1 MSFQPSAFFQPEPKP
16 HRQRFRR
23 WKQLVYHFKAA
34 PFLSPLEQSAWQ
46 RGYTDVPGWTRRRPV
61 LVQAATTIAGCGFG
75 LTLGSTWWER
85 GLFGALVALG
95 VFLAGLVSIWL
106 WHSLTA
112 PVKQR
117 TEAREYAQ
125 ALKEYADDYAQWARR
140 REIAYDFRHDTL
152 LHDVVRFRPEE
163 EGGPTLMASLAD
175 EEVRWRSILANIS
188 AQMEANGGDVS
199 AFMQAQLAFLDNAD
213 GSFPGDELALIRNS
227 MLQACQNLLA
237 EVRQEGPPTAPAP
250 PSGSDQ

>member
-1 MSFQPSAFFQPEPKP
+1 MS
-16 HRQRFRR
+16 R
-23 WKQLVYHFKAA
+23 WKQLVCHLKAA

-61 LVQAATTIAGCGFG
+61 LVQAGATVAGCGFG

-95 VFLAGLVSIWL
+95 AFLAGLVVLWL

-117 TEAREYAQ
+117 EEARKYAQ
-125 ALKEYADDYAQWARR
+125 ALKEYAHDYAQWARR

-152 LHDVVRFRPEE
+152 EDARRLGDESGVMVSLAYEE
-163 EGGPTLMASLAD
+163 E
-175 EEVRWRSILANIS
+175 RWRTMLGVIRG
-188 AQMEANGGDVS
+188 QMQANGADVS
-199 AFMQAQLAFLDNAD
+199 GFMEAQLAFLDNVD
-213 GSFPGDELALIRNS
+213 GAFEGGDLARIRNS
-227 MLQACQNLLA
+227 MLAACQNILA
-237 EVRQEGPPTAPAP
+237 EVRQEGPPTAPARP
-250 PSGSDQ
+250 RGSDQ